1 MFAGEFQSLFPV
13 RSLDDAV
20 VGREDVAQEEAQLVV
35 VLHHEEGQAFAVSV
49 VFRFPVSLVSVL
61 RRGGSRAVVENEFRV
76 LIVFISG
83 AAEREGDSEAASL
96 ADLAFHVN
104 LSVVQADHLP
114 CHGESDARGG
124 MHHVAVRE
132 VLEAVEEHLAV
143 LFVDADAPVS
153 HRDAH
158 GTVGKGYFDADGL
171 PVRCVLEGIGEEVE
185 EDLFHLVRIE
195 PHREAVHRRGEGEGD
210 VLGFRHGA
218 EVEHHLP
225 EQCDEVGFLDDELHL
240 AVLQFAEV
248 ENLVHHAQHSSGV
261 GADE

>member
-1 MFAGEFQSLFPV
+1 MKNTPFTQKHIELGAKMVPFAGYNMPV
-13 RSLDDAV
+13 EYT
-20 VGREDVAQEEAQLVV
+20 G
-35 VLHHEEGQAFAVSV
+35 
-49 VFRFPVSLVSVL
+49 
-61 RRGGSRAVVENEFRV
+61 
-76 LIVFISG
+76 IK
-83 AAEREGDSEAASL
+83 
-96 ADLAFHVN
+96 
-104 LSVVQADHLP
+104 
-114 CHGESDARGG
+114 
-124 MHHVAVRE
+124 
-132 VLEAVEEHLAV
+132 EEHLAV

-158 GTVGKGYFDADGL
+158 GTVGKGHFDADGL

-185 EDLFHLVRIE
+185 EDLFHLVRVE

-248 ENLVHHAQHSSGV
+248 ENLVHHAQHPPGV